1 MTVQM
6 PEPVPLDM
14 PPGDADA
21 IADLVHDIR
30 SGQCSLAAV
39 DVRISGAAIDTAGWL
54 GDDATAAATQV
65 TAVAGL
71 VRAAHGALARAADR
85 LAAHAEHLLEARRG
99 IGALEHERDEQFREA
114 WRRWYALPD
123 LQVQLMVG
131 GPEVRAIVA
140 DVEAGDASRRRR
152 HHALLEEVRDDA
164 IATARVLADARAVVG
179 GRGGTGEANRVV
191 AYLAAR
197 LPGWGDRELVRRG
210 HALAERLT
218 DGGEVLQEG
227 NSRAESAAP
236 FMSSPA
242 FANAFLSTLGTAGVT
257 WLLRFL
263 GTNQFGARSA
273 MARLLA
279 AVFGAAVPSRTAGDP
294 VAGVLGAEYV
304 SADPADGDADTLAA
318 GVATVLAAG
327 SALPSGGARTPT
339 VAEWTRQ
346 ILVREQVL
354 AAPTGRRQVAGAPEL
369 SDPAALAIDILAA
382 RADPA
387 IAAGLLADS
396 QVWDAL
402 LTRAWNDGG
411 EAVGRVIG
419 LAASRADDRA
429 ARAVRTGLQVIGT
442 GLVEGDPADWAVA
455 RDTVAA
461 VSPALGSAVAAQISV
476 ATEAL
481 GAWSD
486 VTPGSSHKAVL
497 QGLGYLVLDPH
508 ARDAVETALQ
518 RWATE
523 QTGDVGVA
531 PAAALATTVTVGAAY
546 LATKDYGLRLT
557 HALDADELRAQAQA
571 RAAAWSATV
580 GQLPNL
586 FVGRGSA
593 VADPVVQG
601 LAFWWDFDGTWDD
614 EPDTGPVD
622 GRADAEREAVDGLA
636 PAEVS
641 SADAVAA
648 RAGAAFART
657 RELLGQPQAPL
668 SPEKDWL
675 SLAQAGLR
683 SPLARVADFPLM
695 PEWTRSAIPSLFW

>member
-6 PEPVPLDM
+6 PEPIPLEM
-14 PPGDADA
+14 PPGDTDE
-21 IADLVHDIR
+21 IADLVGDLR
-30 SGQCSLAAV
+30 SVERCLASV
-39 DVRISGAAIDTAGWL
+39 DVRISGAATDTAGWL
-54 GDDATAAATQV
+54 GDDATAAAAQV

-71 VRAAHGALARAADR
+71 VRAAHDALTPAADR
-85 LAAHAEHLLEARRG
+85 LAAHAEHLLEARRRV
-99 IGALEHERDEQFREA
+99 GALGHEQDEQFREA

-123 LQVQLMVG
+123 LQAQLLAG

-140 DVEAGDASRRRR
+140 DVEAGEASRRRR
-152 HHALLEEVRDDA
+152 HHAILEEVRDDA
-164 IATARVLADARAVVG
+164 VATARVLADASAVVG
-179 GRGGTGEANRVV
+179 GRGRTGEGNQVV
-191 AYLAAR
+191 AHLAAQ

-210 HALAERLT
+210 HALAERLA
-218 DGGEVLQEG
+218 DGGKVLQEG
-227 NSRAESAAP
+227 NRRAESAAP
-236 FMSSPA
+236 LMNSPA
-242 FANAFLSTLGTAGVT
+242 FATAFLSTLGTAGVT

-263 GTNQFGARSA
+263 GTDQFGARSA

-279 AVFGAAVPSRTAGDP
+279 AAFGAAVPLRGSGDP
-294 VAGVLGAEYV
+294 VAGVLSAEYV

-327 SALPSGGARTPT
+327 SMLPSGGARMPT

-369 SDPAALAIDILAA
+369 SDPAALAMGILAA

-396 QVWDAL
+396 RVWDAL

-411 EAVGRVIG
+411 VAVARVIG
-419 LAASRADDRA
+419 LAASHTGDVG
-429 ARAVRTGLQVIGT
+429 ARAVRSGLQVIGT
-442 GLVEGDPADWAVA
+442 GLVEGDPAEWAVA

-461 VSPALGSAVAAQISV
+461 LSPALGAAVAAQISV

-481 GAWSD
+481 GAHTD
-486 VTPGSSHKAVL
+486 ATPGGGRKAVL
-497 QGLGYLVLDPH
+497 QGLGYLVLDRN
-508 ARDAVETALQ
+508 AADAVETALQ

-523 QTGDVGVA
+523 QTADVGVA
-531 PAAALATTVTVGAAY
+531 STAALPATVTVGAAY

-557 HALDADELRAQAQA
+557 HALDADELRAQAQV
-571 RAAAWSATV
+571 RAAVWNATV

-593 VADPVVQG
+593 VAEPVVQG
-601 LAFWWDFDGTWDD
+601 LALAWDCDGTWDD
-614 EPDTGPVD
+614 EPDTGPVIE
-622 GRADAEREAVDGLA
+622 RADAAREAVAGLPPVDA
-636 PAEVS
+636 G
-641 SADAVAA
+641 SADVVAA

-657 RELLGQPQAPL
+657 REILGRPQAPL
-668 SPEKDWL
+668 SPDKDYL
-675 SLAQAGLR
+675 SVAQAGMT
-683 SPLARVADFPLM
+683 SPLERVTELPGM
-695 PEWTRSAIPSLFW
+695 PEWTRSPMVSLFW